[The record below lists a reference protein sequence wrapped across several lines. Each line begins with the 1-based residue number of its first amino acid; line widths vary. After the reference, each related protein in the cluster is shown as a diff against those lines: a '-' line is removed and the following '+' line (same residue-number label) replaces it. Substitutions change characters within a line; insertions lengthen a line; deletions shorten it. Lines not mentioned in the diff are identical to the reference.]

1 MVSAYEEAVLRIKN
15 QIDIVEIISEEVV
28 LKKKGKTYWG
38 LCPFHGEKT
47 PSFSVTAERGIF
59 KCFGCGVGGDAIT
72 FLMKLHNW
80 DYVQTIKYLSERYNI
95 PLPEFHSDGGKKK
108 EERAL
113 MLEACKK
120 AVQFYQD
127 VLLTSPQDNI
137 AVKYLANRDITPA
150 VISRYSLGLALKE
163 PNELYKR
170 LKREYDDSILID
182 AGLILKSSQGNYIDR
197 FRNRII
203 IPIQNENGDYIAFGA
218 RAIEDGQNP
227 KYLNSSDSKIYNK
240 SRILYGLYT
249 AKEAI
254 KQEDAVIIM
263 EGYFDVISAQAHGI
277 QNAVASCGTSLTLE
291 HVKMLSKYTKSRK
304 IYLSFDTDKAGQNA
318 TKRGG
323 ELIKT
328 AFQGLGNIKQF
339 DESHIAS
346 NEDKYSCEIRV
357 VAPPEGKD
365 PDEFI
370 RNSGS
375 DAFKAYVNNAPLL
388 LDFQLNELLKR
399 KSEVVTPQQKAE
411 LVKEIVLVLDEI
423 QNPIIQSEY
432 VKIVSSALDIDEKA
446 LEREVSISNGNDF
459 IVPSVNI
466 SNVTISSSIDEIAQ
480 KNLLSLYFING
491 GTMNFASGLSEK
503 IKSVNFTNKTLIIVK
518 DTIDKLIKT
527 VNNVSELADMLYV
540 EFANKT
546 DIQELITDL
555 ICISETFKNL
565 KEDELGIVIDE
576 NISKIEDC
584 RREIERKQ
592 LKEIYENVNNDETEA
607 LKVQMQLRDRLNKLR
622 TGEVND

>member
-1 MVSAYEEAVLRIKN
+1 MVSAYEEAVLQIKN
-15 QIDIVEIISEEVV
+15 QIDIIDIISEEVV

-47 PSFSVTAERGIF
+47 PSFSVTPERGIF

-95 PLPEFHSDGGKKK
+95 PLPEFKSDGGKQK

-137 AVKYLANRDITPA
+137 AVKYLAGRDITPA

-170 LKREYDDSILID
+170 LKREYDDSILVD
-182 AGLILKSSQGNYIDR
+182 AGLIIKSSQGNYIDR

-203 IPIQNENGDYIAFGA
+203 IPIQSENGDYIAFGA

-254 KQEDAVIIM
+254 KQEDSVIIM

-277 QNAVASCGTSLTLE
+277 SNAVASCGTSLTLE
-291 HVKMLSKYTKSRK
+291 HVKMLSKYTRSRK

-339 DESHIAS
+339 DESHVVS
-346 NEDKYSCEIRV
+346 NQDKYSCEIRV
-357 VAPPEGKD
+357 VAPPEDKD

-370 RNSGS
+370 RHSGS
-375 DAFKAYVNNAPLL
+375 EAFKAYISNAPLL
-388 LDFQLNELLKR
+388 LDFQLNELLK
-399 KSEVVTPQQKAE
+399 KKTEVNTPQEKSL
-411 LVKEIVLVLDEI
+411 LVDEI
-423 QNPIIQSEY
+423 LPILNEVQNPIIRSEY
-432 VKIVSSALDIDEKA
+432 IKIVSSALNIDEKILA
-446 LEREVSISNGNDF
+446 SQVQASSSEEFNI
-459 IVPSVNI
+459 PSKI
-466 SNVTISSSIDEIAQ
+466 TANVTNSSSIEEIAQ
-480 KNLLSLYFING
+480 KNLLSLHFINRS
-491 GTMNFASGLSEK
+491 NLKFALDLSEK
-503 IKSVNFTNKTLIIVK
+503 IKSVNLTNKTLIIVK
-518 DTIDKLIKT
+518 NTIDKLINT
-527 VNNVSELADMLYV
+527 VNNVSELTDMLYV
-540 EFANKT
+540 EFAN
-546 DIQELITDL
+546 DVSAQGLITDL
-555 ICISETFKNL
+555 ICISDSFSNL
-565 KEDELGIVIDE
+565 SEDELNVVIQE
-576 NISKIEDC
+576 NILKIEAC
-584 RREIERKQ
+584 KREEERKQ
-592 LKEIYENVNNDETEA
+592 LKQIYETVNDDETEA
-607 LKVQMQLRDRLNKLR
+607 LKIQMQLRDKLNKLR
-622 TGEVND
+622 TGEVK

>member
-1 MVSAYEEAVLRIKN
+1 MVSAYEEAVLQIKN
-15 QIDIVEIISEEVV
+15 QIDIIDIISEEVV

-47 PSFSVTAERGIF
+47 PSFSVTPERGIF

-95 PLPEFHSDGGKKK
+95 PLPEFKSDGGKQK

-137 AVKYLANRDITPA
+137 AVKYLAGRDITPA

-163 PNELYKR
+163 PNELYKH
-170 LKREYDDSILID
+170 LKREYDDSILVD
-182 AGLILKSSQGNYIDR
+182 AGLIIKSSQGNYIDR

-203 IPIQNENGDYIAFGA
+203 IPIQSENGDYIAFGA

-254 KQEDAVIIM
+254 KQEDSVIIM

-277 QNAVASCGTSLTLE
+277 SNAVASCGTSLTLE
-291 HVKMLSKYTKSRK
+291 HVKMLSKYTRSRK

-339 DESHIAS
+339 DESHVVS
-346 NEDKYSCEIRV
+346 NQDKYSCEIRV
-357 VAPPEGKD
+357 VAPPEDKD

-370 RNSGS
+370 RHSGS
-375 DAFKAYVNNAPLL
+375 EAFKAYISNAPLL
-388 LDFQLNELLKR
+388 LDFQLNELLK
-399 KSEVVTPQQKAE
+399 KKTEVNTPQEKSL
-411 LVKEIVLVLDEI
+411 LVDEI
-423 QNPIIQSEY
+423 LPILNEVQNPIIRSEY
-432 VKIVSSALDIDEKA
+432 IKIVSSALNIDEKILA
-446 LEREVSISNGNDF
+446 SQVQASSSEEFNI
-459 IVPSVNI
+459 PSKI
-466 SNVTISSSIDEIAQ
+466 TANVTNSSSIEEIAQ
-480 KNLLSLYFING
+480 KNLLSLHFINRS
-491 GTMNFASGLSEK
+491 NLKFALDLSEK
-503 IKSVNFTNKTLIIVK
+503 IKSVNLTNKTLIIVK
-518 DTIDKLIKT
+518 NTIDKLINT
-527 VNNVSELADMLYV
+527 VNNVSELTDMLYV
-540 EFANKT
+540 EFAN
-546 DIQELITDL
+546 DVSAQGLITDL
-555 ICISETFKNL
+555 ICISDSFSNL
-565 KEDELGIVIDE
+565 SEDELNVVIQE
-576 NISKIEDC
+576 NILKIEAC
-584 RREIERKQ
+584 KREEERKQ
-592 LKEIYENVNNDETEA
+592 LKQIYETVNDDETEA
-607 LKVQMQLRDRLNKLR
+607 LKIQMQLRDKLNKLR
-622 TGEVND
+622 TGEVK